1 MTGVTPATS
10 AGGASGAEAS
20 DRSDLRPE
28 FRTDHRGRISPGSLP
43 ELPEDVGERVGPVVV
58 IGAANMDLKARSLE
72 PLERGTSNPGSTV
85 LSAGGVGRNVAE
97 NLARLGSP
105 VELVSVVG
113 DDPLGDELIA
123 ATAEAGVDVS
133 HVRRKDVAT
142 GTYVAVLSP
151 AGELFTAISDIAS
164 ADEIT
169 PLVVRAARESILS
182 AAFLVVEGNLSND
195 ALTQAFEEAE
205 LAGVPVVLD
214 PVSAPKARRLAR
226 LLDGER
232 PVDLVT
238 PNREELAAL
247 TGRDTSTEK
256 GVQAA
261 TLTLHDR
268 GVRYVWA
275 RLGQAGSMLSAPQG
289 TLAVPALPVETVID
303 STGAGDAMLAAYLHA
318 RLRGHDP
325 LVAVRHGHAAAALTV
340 AVPNTVRQDL
350 SEEMVWSL
358 L

>member
-1 MTGVTPATS
+1 MTGATPATS

-247 TGRDTSTEK
+247 TRR
-256 GVQAA
+256 
-261 TLTLHDR
+261 DR